1 MLKFTRYSNVMI
13 KHVVPLSTIYT
24 PMKVTRKGV
33 NILVYIVPIKLA
45 IKSLHSYLLCRAI
58 AVDYEIFL
66 SPRRVQHFSCGVIFT
81 RARVSLALLSPRK
94 NGITRSL
101 RLLQHKNEII
111 SFANKTTRSERQVG
125 ARSNLAIFNCKAK
138 FIILSTRFVF

>member
-45 IKSLHSYLLCRAI
+45 IKSLHSYLLCTAI

-66 SPRRVQHFSCGVIFT
+66 SPRRV
-81 RARVSLALLSPRK
+81 
-94 NGITRSL
+94 
-101 RLLQHKNEII
+101 
-111 SFANKTTRSERQVG
+111 
-125 ARSNLAIFNCKAK
+125 
-138 FIILSTRFVF
+138 